1 MELKINNSYV
11 NLEENVRGMRTK
23 SANNHS
29 LIPTTF
35 FIIIAHCVLKSIYYL
50 LLFAELCAF
59 HCSLEAEFQLSF
71 VLIITSGMFFLS
83 LSFHALVHIGIHFK
97 QTHIQNFHMLPLG
110 DSSVFHCA
118 SCTAHKNDSIRQI
131 SGSSI
136 VV

>member
-83 LSFHALVHIGIHFK
+83 LSFHALVHIGIHCK
-97 QTHIQNFHMLPLG
+97 QTHTFKTSTFCLQVIPRYFTVHPVLHIKMTQ
-110 DSSVFHCA
+110 
-118 SCTAHKNDSIRQI
+118 
-131 SGSSI
+131 SGE
-136 VV
+136 

>member
-11 NLEENVRGMRTK
+11 NLEENARGMRTK

-97 QTHIQNFHMLPLG
+97 QTHTFKTSTFCL
-110 DSSVFHCA
+110 
-118 SCTAHKNDSIRQI
+118 
-131 SGSSI
+131 
-136 VV
+136 

>member
-29 LIPTTF
+29 FIPTTF
-35 FIIIAHCVLKSIYYL
+35 FILIAHCVLKSIYYL

-59 HCSLEAEFQLSF
+59 HCSLNEAEFQLSF

-83 LSFHALVHIGIHFK
+83 LSFHALVHTGIHFK
-97 QTHIQNFHMLPLG
+97 QTHTFKTSTFCL
-110 DSSVFHCA
+110 
-118 SCTAHKNDSIRQI
+118 
-131 SGSSI
+131 
-136 VV
+136 